1 MLEIYDCTLR
11 EGMQAEGLSFSVSD
25 KLAVIKALDSL
36 GVSYIEAGTPGS
48 NPKDEELFRALADV
62 STDAELVAFGA
73 TRRKELKAEEDENLA
88 ALAGAGT
95 KVVTLYGKAW
105 DRQVTEVL
113 RTGLD
118 ENLAMVRDSVAF
130 MKSAGKRVFFD
141 AEHFFDG
148 FAGDAEYALAVI
160 EAAHEAGATFIVSPD
175 SDPDVIAETKRLGM
189 ASIPGAMTPTEI
201 KRAYALG
208 ADIVKLFPADDLGYH
223 YIQNLKGPLPHIPLM
238 ATGGVNP
245 QTIPEFL
252 SRGILAVGT
261 GITIFRPDLVAAE
274 DYAGIKLLAKA
285 HVDAIRSMK

>member
-1 MLEIYDCTLR
+1 MDVIEELKRTRL
-11 EGMQAEGLSFSVSD
+11 MV
-25 KLAVIKALDSL
+25 LAR
-36 GVSYIEAGTPGS
+36 GV
-48 NPKDEELFRALADV
+48 PKDVLLKAVEAIADV
-62 STDAELVAFGA
+62 GVTVFESTFDHRRADCVAENAEKIAALVGAFGGRMA
-73 TRRKELKAEEDENLA
+73 I
-88 ALAGAGT
+88 GAGT
-95 KVVTLYGKAW
+95 VLTVE
-105 DRQVTEVL
+105 EV
-113 RTGLD
+113 R
-118 ENLAMVRDSVAF
+118 
-130 MKSAGKRVFFD
+130 
-141 AEHFFDG
+141 
-148 FAGDAEYALAVI
+148 
-160 EAAHEAGATFIVSPD
+160 AAHAAGATFIVSPD
-175 SDPDVIAETKRLGM
+175 SDSEVIAETKRLGM